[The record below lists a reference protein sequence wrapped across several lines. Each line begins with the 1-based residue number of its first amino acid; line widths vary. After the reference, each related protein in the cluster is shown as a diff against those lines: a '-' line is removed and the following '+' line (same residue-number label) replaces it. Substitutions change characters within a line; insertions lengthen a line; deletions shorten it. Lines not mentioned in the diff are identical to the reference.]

1 MDGNKHRKNVGKFK
15 KGIRNKYKKNKSK
28 DQSSGKGKKSFKWH
42 HCGGSNHIAKKCNIP
57 QHFLDLEQK
66 SLKEGRKA
74 KGSYE
79 PQFNATSDEATT
91 SGNRP
96 DETAKP
102 SLTFKDYIEENMI
115 IKYNSNDVFGDEY

>member
-15 KGIRNKYKKNKSK
+15 KGKRNKHKKNKSK

-79 PQFNATSDEATT
+79 PHFNATSDEATT

-96 DETAKP
+96 DETTKP